1 MINNVVNYIRVIRT
15 NQAALLRSTANTYR
29 LGLKH
34 SRHIFYQQGTLAVNK
49 ELTPKP
55 DGNDNRRL
63 SQRITDKR
71 LPDYP
76 YRNDETRH
84 PIELECPV
92 SGTKARAK
100 RVNRRYAS

>member
-1 MINNVVNYIRVIRT
+1 MINNVVNYIRGIRT
-15 NQAALLRSTANTYR
+15 NQAAVLRNTANTYR
-29 LGLKH
+29 LGLKQFC
-34 SRHIFYQQGTLAVNK
+34 HIFYQQGTLAVNK
-49 ELTPKP
+49 EFPTKP
-55 DGNDNRRL
+55 DSNDSRRL

-84 PIELECPV
+84 PITLECPV